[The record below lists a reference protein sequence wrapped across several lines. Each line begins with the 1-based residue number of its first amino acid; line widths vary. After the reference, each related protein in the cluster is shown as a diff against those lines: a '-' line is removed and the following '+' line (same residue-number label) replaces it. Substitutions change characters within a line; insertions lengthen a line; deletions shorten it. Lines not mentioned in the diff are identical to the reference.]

1 MEKNVGSVER
11 WSSAV
16 AGGALLGWALRR
28 EPRLSPASAA
38 LAVSGAALLLRAA
51 TGFCPLYNALGLS
64 TAEIENDWRRPLT
77 NRRENRRETIEI
89 GGKVWPLPEGARRV
103 GSHEDRDVVE
113 QASYESF
120 PASDP
125 PGYTPVKAG

>member
-1 MEKNVGSVER
+1 MEKNVGTIER

-16 AGGALLGWALRR
+16 AGGALLGLALRR

-51 TGFCPLYNALGLS
+51 SGFCPLYNVLGLS
-64 TAEIENDWRRPLT
+64 TGEIENDWRRPLT
-77 NRRENRRETIEI
+77 QRREGRETIEI
-89 GGKVWPLPEGARRV
+89 RGKVWPLPEGARRA
-103 GSHEDRDVVE
+103 GPREDLDLVDE
-113 QASYESF
+113 ASYESF